1 MAFMRLTESRIATL
15 VIWAIVTVTPLAHA
29 QNHDESV
36 EAHKALARLS
46 VDHIDFILNGVA
58 QSTQAVAAELV
69 SAHRAVAA
77 LPADRPPLRPP
88 AHLASGQTV
97 LFQTWPGALE
107 PAPEFQADHA
117 GFYSYRGQ
125 SVDDETLFQ
134 LQVFRA
140 LTPAVRSAYSSYP
153 FSWSYV
159 TTADG
164 MMLIYP
170 FLTLEEAVNN
180 EFPTEQTFYTHA
192 DFQHRSPG
200 WTPPYLDLVGAGM
213 MVTASTPAFEGDTLL
228 GVCSHDITLAQISE
242 SVLKLLTRDV
252 GGTAWLVDASALVIG
267 VSDADLE
274 AEMERVN
281 KAAGKAVLHYR
292 PSPAP
297 EVPGSQAPV
306 PVGMHPSESAW
317 VNRVTEKALGQ
328 SQAVSEGKVIHFS
341 EPEGLVFAAESA
353 VTGWLLVWVH

>member
-1 MAFMRLTESRIATL
+1 MRLTESRIATL
-15 VIWAIVTVTPLAHA
+15 MVVVIVTATPPAHA
-29 QNHDESV
+29 QNHVENV
-36 EAHKALARLS
+36 EAHKTLARLS
-46 VDHIDFILNGVA
+46 VDHIDFILNSVA

-69 SAHRAVAA
+69 SAHRAVATRT
-77 LPADRPPLRPP
+77 ADQPPPQAP

-97 LFQTWPGALE
+97 LFQTWPGALQ

-125 SVDDETLFQ
+125 TVDDETLFQ
-134 LQVFRA
+134 LQVFQA
-140 LTPAVRSAYSSYP
+140 LTPAVRSAYSSFP

-180 EFPTEQTFYTHA
+180 EFPTDQTYYTHA
-192 DFQHRSPG
+192 DFQHRSTG

-252 GGTAWLVDASALVIG
+252 GGTAWLVDASGLVIG

-274 AEMERVN
+274 AELERVN
-281 KAAGKAVLHYR
+281 KGAGKAVLHYR
-292 PSPAP
+292 LSPTAGLAGARSGQHASV
-297 EVPGSQAPV
+297 EISV
-306 PVGMHPSESAW
+306 
-317 VNRVTEKALGQ
+317 GQ
-328 SQAVSEGKVIHFS
+328 SGDGEGHQPIASSLRRQGHPFF
-341 EPEGLVFAAESA
+341 E
-353 VTGWLLVWVH
+353 TGG